1 VIIEIALGI
10 VLAVIILALLPTIL
24 ALGAVVVVVA
34 LAAALIIG
42 AGLFFWHNPDFL
54 VGLGI
59 LAGGLAILTGLGYLA
74 NRKWPHLAVDSIV
87 GLRIAGVVGLVNYIV
102 FSDFET
108 YADYP
113 VSVGVVVLADVALLF
128 YFSRWN
134 RSQLSE
140 WRRKE
145 ALNASYCRDEA

>member
-1 VIIEIALGI
+1 V
-10 VLAVIILALLPTIL
+10 
-24 ALGAVVVVVA
+24 
-34 LAAALIIG
+34 
-42 AGLFFWHNPDFL
+42 
-54 VGLGI
+54 
-59 LAGGLAILTGLGYLA
+59 TGLGYLA

-87 GLRIAGVVGLVNYIV
+87 GLLLLAGVVGLVNYIV

-134 RSQLSE
+134 RSQVSE

-145 ALNASYCRDEA
+145 ALKASYRRGEA